1 MPKETFLNL
10 PKSKQAMIDDIL
22 LQTFCAQSIS
32 QVKVS
37 QIVDQ
42 MGMSRGAFY
51 KYFDDLE
58 DAYRYIIK
66 KHSLIIHQ
74 DILGYI
80 QEFQSDFFKGIERYL
95 LWCSALNTSD
105 AYWKALKL
113 LTSSEYGRTMKRIE
127 MDETNSMMKQWLTIL
142 RYNQFQIVS
151 TAEASSFLYF
161 MMELVMG
168 SLSDFIVNDWTS
180 EALLEDYHY
189 KVKWLVHG
197 VVAR

>member
-1 MPKETFLNL
+1 
-10 PKSKQAMIDDIL
+10 
-22 LQTFCAQSIS
+22 
-32 QVKVS
+32 
-37 QIVDQ
+37 
-42 MGMSRGAFY
+42 
-51 KYFDDLE
+51 
-58 DAYRYIIK
+58 
-66 KHSLIIHQ
+66 
-74 DILGYI
+74 
-80 QEFQSDFFKGIERYL
+80 
-95 LWCSALNTSD
+95 
-105 AYWKALKL
+105 
-113 LTSSEYGRTMKRIE
+113 MKRIE

-180 EALLEDYHY
+180 KALLEDYHY

>member
-1 MPKETFLNL
+1 
-10 PKSKQAMIDDIL
+10 
-22 LQTFCAQSIS
+22 
-32 QVKVS
+32 
-37 QIVDQ
+37 
-42 MGMSRGAFY
+42 
-51 KYFDDLE
+51 
-58 DAYRYIIK
+58 
-66 KHSLIIHQ
+66 
-74 DILGYI
+74 
-80 QEFQSDFFKGIERYL
+80 
-95 LWCSALNTSD
+95 
-105 AYWKALKL
+105 
-113 LTSSEYGRTMKRIE
+113 MKRIE
-127 MDETNSMMKQWLTIL
+127 MDEMNSMMKQWLTIL